1 MNNFLPFVSLILPIR
16 NEAKHIRGCLES
28 IAQQDFPHE
37 QMEIIIADGLSTDN
51 TKEVV
56 ETFKPSGIPLIWL
69 DNPDKIVPTGLN
81 LAIRQARGEII
92 IRVDGHCEIA
102 ADYTSRCVWYL
113 QNQGVQG
120 VGGPMETI
128 GENYISE
135 VIAYAMSSSF
145 GVGNSA
151 FRTVVD
157 RTLLVDS
164 IPFPAYTRE
173 IIQAAGLYDEEL
185 VRDQDD
191 EYNYRIRE
199 LGGKLL
205 LAADVK
211 SKYYSRAS
219 LAKLWKQ
226 YFHYGYYKV
235 RVLQKHPHQMS
246 LRHFVPPLFALSLA
260 LSILLA
266 VMTPWGKVLLVL
278 IAGSYLAVNLIA
290 SLVTAAK
297 KGWRYFPLLPLTFAI
312 LHLSYGSGFLWG
324 LFKFRNRW
332 GDKIGNVPA
341 WSLD

>member
-1 MNNFLPFVSLILPIR
+1 MPTVSLILPIR

-37 QMEIIIADGLSTDN
+37 QMEIIIADGLSSDN

-56 ETFKPSGIPLIWL
+56 EASKPSDIPLIWL
-69 DNPDKIVPTGLN
+69 DNPGKIVPTGLN
-81 LAIRQARGEII
+81 LAIRQASGEII
-92 IRVDGHCEIA
+92 IRVDGHAEIA
-102 ADYTSRCVWYL
+102 PDYVSRCVWYL
-113 QNQGVQG
+113 QNQQIQG
-120 VGGPMETI
+120 VGGPMESI

-157 RTLLVDS
+157 KTLFVDS
-164 IPFPAYTRE
+164 IPFPAYTRD

-205 LAADVK
+205 LAVDVK
-211 SKYYSRAS
+211 SRYYSRAS

-226 YFHYGYYKV
+226 YFQYGFYKV
-235 RVLQKHPHQMS
+235 RVLQKHPRQMS
-246 LRHFVPPLFALSLA
+246 LRHFVPPLFVLTLI

-266 VMTPWGKVLLVL
+266 VMTPWGKVLLALV
-278 IAGSYLAVNLIA
+278 AGSYLLANIIA
-290 SLVTAAK
+290 SLIISAK
-297 KGWRYFPLLPLTFAI
+297 KGWQNLPLLPLTFAI
-312 LHLSYGSGFLWG
+312 LHVSYGSGFLWG
-324 LFKFRNRW
+324 LIKFRKRW
-332 GDKIGNVPA
+332 GDKFGKVPA
-341 WSLD
+341 WNID

>member
-1 MNNFLPFVSLILPIR
+1 LPTVSLILPIR

-37 QMEIIIADGLSTDN
+37 QMEIIIADGLSSDN

-56 ETFKPSGIPLIWL
+56 EASKPSDIPLIWL
-69 DNPDKIVPTGLN
+69 DNPGKIVPTGLN
-81 LAIRQARGEII
+81 LAIRQASGEII
-92 IRVDGHCEIA
+92 IRVDGHAEIA
-102 ADYTSRCVWYL
+102 PDYVSRCVWYL
-113 QNQGVQG
+113 QNQQIQG
-120 VGGPMETI
+120 VGGPMESI

-157 RTLLVDS
+157 KTLFVDS
-164 IPFPAYTRE
+164 IPFPAYTRD

-205 LAADVK
+205 LAVDVK
-211 SKYYSRAS
+211 SRYYSRAS

-226 YFHYGYYKV
+226 YFQYGFYKV
-235 RVLQKHPHQMS
+235 RVLQKHPRQMS
-246 LRHFVPPLFALSLA
+246 LRHFVPPLFVLTLI

-266 VMTPWGKVLLVL
+266 VMTPWGKVLLALV
-278 IAGSYLAVNLIA
+278 AGSYLLANIIA
-290 SLVTAAK
+290 SLIISAK
-297 KGWRYFPLLPLTFAI
+297 KGWQNLPLLPLTFAI
-312 LHLSYGSGFLWG
+312 LHVSYGSGFLWG
-324 LFKFRNRW
+324 LIKFRKRW
-332 GDKIGNVPA
+332 GDKFGKVPA
-341 WSLD
+341 WNID

>member
-1 MNNFLPFVSLILPIR
+1 MPTVSLILPIR

-28 IAQQDFPHE
+28 IALQDFPHE

-51 TKEVV
+51 TKVVV

-81 LAIRQARGEII
+81 LAIRQARGDVI
-92 IRVDGHCEIA
+92 IRVDGHSEIA
-102 ADYTSRCVWYL
+102 SDYVRRCVWYL
-113 QNQGVQG
+113 QNQAVQG

-135 VIAYAMSSSF
+135 VIACAMSSSF

-151 FRTVVD
+151 FRTLINK
-157 RTLLVDS
+157 TLLVDS

-173 IIQAAGLYDEEL
+173 IIQTAGLYDEEL

-211 SKYYSRAS
+211 SRYYSRAS

-226 YFHYGYYKV
+226 YFQYGYYKV
-235 RVLQKHPHQMS
+235 RVLQKHPRQMS
-246 LRHFVPPLFALSLA
+246 LRHFVPPLFVLSLI

-266 VMTPWGKVLLVL
+266 LLTPWGRVLLAIV
-278 IAGSYLAVNLIA
+278 AGCYLVANLIA
-290 SLVTAAK
+290 SLMTAAK
-297 KGWRYFPLLPLTFAI
+297 KGWRYSPLLPLTFAI

-324 LFKFRNRW
+324 LIKFRKRW
-332 GDKIGNVPA
+332 GDKIGKVPV
-341 WSLD
+341 LGMD